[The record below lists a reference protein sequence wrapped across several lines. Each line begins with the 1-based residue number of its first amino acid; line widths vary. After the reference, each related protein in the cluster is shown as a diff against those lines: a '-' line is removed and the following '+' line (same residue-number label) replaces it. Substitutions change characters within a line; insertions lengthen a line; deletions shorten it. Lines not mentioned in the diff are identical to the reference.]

1 MTHTAALSTDRFPV
15 AIAALLAAAAVL
27 LATPAARANPE
38 AGVPVV
44 SAAADYLARAQ
55 GWYQGTVPTDVGAK
69 SRIVRNGWEWERG
82 AGTGHTNITG
92 VVASAMLDAYESSGD
107 PSLLDHA
114 LLYGMSLLNDFR
126 QFRSLTIPYR
136 ADIAFMAR
144 LSEFTGDPSYRE
156 AASAWFGNVARIS
169 PTGADEVERTFALRS
184 GTQRALAG
192 YEVAFGIH
200 AAIGVG
206 DVKYAAE
213 LADSIWSRRAE
224 WMASPR
230 VRDTWDITSKAALVT
245 AFRALDA
252 DRYGAAI
259 DSLLAQLIARQ
270 SKDGSWAGSTQ
281 ATAYSLSALAS
292 GNPTRSTRRAA
303 AWLAKALDGEGAWPE
318 NLADSRTN
326 VEAQAEALSAY
337 VAFLRAS

>member
-169 PTGADEVERTFALRS
+169 PTGAD
-184 GTQRALAG
+184 
-192 YEVAFGIH
+192 
-200 AAIGVG
+200 
-206 DVKYAAE
+206 
-213 LADSIWSRRAE
+213 
-224 WMASPR
+224 
-230 VRDTWDITSKAALVT
+230 
-245 AFRALDA
+245 
-252 DRYGAAI
+252 
-259 DSLLAQLIARQ
+259 
-270 SKDGSWAGSTQ
+270 
-281 ATAYSLSALAS
+281 
-292 GNPTRSTRRAA
+292 
-303 AWLAKALDGEGAWPE
+303 
-318 NLADSRTN
+318 
-326 VEAQAEALSAY
+326 
-337 VAFLRAS
+337 